1 MTYNRIISRKAEKYL
16 IRLTYKTFMKKYKM
30 PLMIKKNNKYIYKTM
45 LEMSEEIY
53 DYEKNNDFIT
63 SGLYYF

>member
-1 MTYNRIISRKAEKYL
+1 MTYKRIISRK
-16 IRLTYKTFMKKYKM
+16 TYKTFMKKYKI
-30 PLMIKKNNKYIYKTM
+30 PLMIKKNNQYIYKTM
-45 LEMSEEIY
+45 LQMSEEIY

>member
-1 MTYNRIISRKAEKYL
+1 MTYNRIISRK
-16 IRLTYKTFMKKYKM
+16 TYKTFMKKYKM

-45 LEMSEEIY
+45 LEMSKEIY
-53 DYEKNNDFIT
+53 DYETNNDFIT

>member
-1 MTYNRIISRKAEKYL
+1 
-16 IRLTYKTFMKKYKM
+16 MKKYKM

-45 LEMSEEIY
+45 LEMSKEIY
-53 DYEKNNDFIT
+53 DYETNNDFIT